1 MVGAGTRL
9 GPGTPQGWE
18 AALSSLCLHGI
29 GDQLCH
35 LTALRSSGHP
45 WVPTAGRERPSP
57 SGCRGL
63 WGHAGGHWG
72 DGLPSLPA
80 WG

>member
-1 MVGAGTRL
+1 MVGDGTGL

-18 AALSSLCLHGI
+18 GLPISLCLQSI

-35 LTALRSSGHP
+35 PTALQSSGRS

-57 SGCRGL
+57 AGCRRL
-63 WGHAGGHWG
+63 WGRAGGHWG